1 MKKAFWIAA
10 VALLAG
16 FGPTWI
22 GSQAHAQQAS
32 QKIGFTN
39 VDYLLSQMPELKT
52 IETEIKTKETQYQN
66 LLQQRQKELQDKFAA
81 YQKNAAT
88 MSEVI
93 RTDTEKQ
100 LQNLQASMQELQQN
114 ASTELQQKQQQL
126 LAPVL
131 EKIDKAIKEVAKENG
146 YTFVISS
153 DISNQLSPVL
163 LYSTE
168 EFDITSLVFKKLG
181 VTPKPA
187 DAKPAASTGTAPA
200 AARPTTGAAAPRK
213 N

>member
-10 VALLAG
+10 MALLVG
-16 FGPTWI
+16 I
-22 GSQAHAQQAS
+22 GSQATAQTT
-32 QKIGFTN
+32 QKIGYTN
-39 VDYLLSQMPELKT
+39 VDYLLSQMPELKG
-52 IETEIKTKETQYQN
+52 IEAEIKTKEAQYQN
-66 LLQQRQKELQDKFAA
+66 LLQQKQKELQDKFAA

-100 LQNLQASMQELQQN
+100 LQNLQTSAQEFQQN
-114 ASTELQQKQQQL
+114 AATELQQKQQQL

-131 EKIDKAIKEVAKENG
+131 EKIDKAIKDVAKENG
-146 YTFVISS
+146 YSLIISS
-153 DISNQLSPVL
+153 DISAQLSPVL
-163 LYSTE
+163 LYTTE
-168 EFDITSLVFKKLG
+168 EFNISDLVFKKLG

-187 DAKPAASTGTAPA
+187 AAAGTATKPAGGTTTTPAPRPTGMPA
-200 AARPTTGAAAPRK
+200 APKK

>member
-10 VALLAG
+10 VAVLAG
-16 FGPTWI
+16 LF
-22 GSQAHAQQAS
+22 GSQANAQQAS

-52 IETEIKTKETQYQN
+52 IEAEIKTKEAQYQN
-66 LLQQRQKELQDKFAA
+66 LLQARQKELQDKFAA
-81 YQKNAAT
+81 YQKNAPT

-131 EKIDKAIKEVAKENG
+131 DKIDKAIKEVAKENG

-163 LYSTE
+163 LYSTDE
-168 EFDITSLVFKKLG
+168 YDITNLVFKKLG

-187 DAKPAASTGTAPA
+187 DAKPAASTTAPP
-200 AARPTTGAAAPRK
+200 AARPTTGSTAPKK

>member
-16 FGPTWI
+16 I
-22 GSQAHAQQAS
+22 GFQANAQQAS
-32 QKIGFTN
+32 QKIGYTN

-52 IETEIKTKETQYQN
+52 IEAEIKTKETQYQN
-66 LLQQRQKELQDKFAA
+66 LLQARQKELQDKFAV

-88 MSEVI
+88 MTEVI
-93 RTDTEKQ
+93 RQDTEKQ

-131 EKIDKAIKEVAKENG
+131 DKIDKAIKEVAKENG

-163 LYSTE
+163 LYSTD
-168 EFDITSLVFKKLG
+168 EFDITNLVFKKLG

-187 DAKPAASTGTAPA
+187 DAKPATSTTTTP
-200 AARPTTGAAAPRK
+200 AARPTTGSTAPKR